1 MIDIIKTPKERKEFK
16 DAHNDKAAK
25 VLGVIQII
33 FVLFELITYVDM
45 VFELGLELESSL
57 LLLLICVFFL
67 VSGGLAIAGARRG
80 TKCLIV
86 ATRVT
91 SIVSAI
97 FAGLLLLIMVVAQRS
112 RACPAPP
119 SILCSC
125 SP

>member
-16 DAHNDKAAK
+16 DAHNGKAAT

-45 VFELGLELESSL
+45 VIELRLELESAL

-80 TKCLIV
+80 P
-86 ATRVT
+86 
-91 SIVSAI
+91 SA
-97 FAGLLLLIMVVAQRS
+97 
-112 RACPAPP
+112 
-119 SILCSC
+119 
-125 SP
+125 